1 MSFLRRRFAGGDSSN
16 ETSREPTPDPDRPA
30 NLRVVTAEKLQQLKG
45 SSKKK
50 NGKRKNFW
58 IFALGGLFG
67 LVVAAFFADRND
79 MLDLSRFE
87 DLNLES
93 LMDALPSSFVK
104 DAQRLQVC
112 TLLLAMIHVKGE
124 STRLRERALM
134 SKYL

>member
-1 MSFLRRRFAGGDSSN
+1 MSLVPPSMLAPP
-16 ETSREPTPDPDRPA
+16 TS
-30 NLRVVTAEKLQQLKG
+30 VVTAEKLQQLKG

-104 DAQRLQVC
+104 DAQQLQVC

-124 STRLRERALM
+124 STHLRDRALM